1 MFDHA
6 CCLILENDKV
16 LFVDNRKGNVYN
28 IKIDACMRIES
39 CLIAC
44 INDSFIWHRR

>member
-16 LFVDNRKGNVYN
+16 LFVDNIKGNVYN
-28 IKIDACMRIES
+28 IKIDACMRIKN